1 MDPLEAAAELADD
14 KPTADA
20 TLQGAQNKARLQRCL
35 DGLAGYE
42 RAVLRGTFFECP

>member
-20 TLQGAQNKARLQRCL
+20 TLQGAQNKARLQR
-35 DGLAGYE
+35 
-42 RAVLRGTFFECP
+42 

>member
-42 RAVLRGTFFECP
+42 RAALRGTFFECP